1 MEKSIISVYDNSG
14 HAVSSLSI
22 EDTLEYV
29 DGRICVGESGLYYK
43 GVGIPY
49 NSHYVLVPDIRYH
62 IYRHTNTEYLGYEV
76 TKYGFVGLTG
86 IFEEKYQ
93 PQFSDFIGSC
103 GNKELSI
110 LENESEF
117 KLSSLKLKKSVNWDK
132 SNNQYYFIVDYLCG
146 RRKYMNGGDPAQL
159 RDLLRYMIEN
169 DWNFIWDKT
178 SIADVSY
185 NGLVTDIADI
195 FRSNSISHKLGTI
208 YSILYS
214 LAHTDRSKY
223 QEFLHVLDYNHST
236 DMDYIFNAVR
246 FLKDCGVD
254 ISELYVDDG
263 DFMLYEHIVRNY
275 LLTGRNCA
283 HCSYNDLGE
292 KVMNSYIEKF
302 GDRDGKRRS
311 QKVS

>member
-1 MEKSIISVYDNSG
+1 MEKGVVSVYDASG
-14 HAVSSLSI
+14 HQISSLSI
-22 EDTLEYV
+22 GDTLKYV
-29 DGRICVGESGLYYK
+29 GGRICIGQNGLYYK

-49 NSHYVLVPDIRYH
+49 VDHYVLNPDDQYKVLEHSKID
-62 IYRHTNTEYLGYEV
+62 YLGYNVIKKSFEN
-76 TKYGFVGLTG
+76 LTG

-110 LENESEF
+110 IENENDF
-117 KLSSLKLKKSVNWDK
+117 KLSSLKLKKAINWDK
-132 SNNQYYFIVDYLCG
+132 TNNQYYFIVDYLCG
-146 RRKYMNGGDPAQL
+146 RRKYMNGGDPNQL
-159 RDLLRYMIEN
+159 KDLLRYMIEN

-178 SIADVSY
+178 SINDVSY

-195 FRSNSISHKLGTI
+195 FRSSSLSHKLGTI

-214 LAHTDRSKY
+214 LAHINKMKY
-223 QEFLHVLDYNHST
+223 HEFLLALKYNHAT

-254 ISELYVDDG
+254 ISELYVDAG
-263 DFMLYEHIVRNY
+263 DFVLYEHIVRNY

-283 HCSYNDLGE
+283 HCSYDDLGE

-302 GDRDGKRRS
+302 GERDGKRRS
-311 QKVS
+311 